1 MCTATF
7 THTVCDFLLQLPDA
21 NQHKQNLVIT
31 RAHENRSR
39 CLLLHA
45 HKTADFHYP
54 VKKVCVSLGMWLFLV
69 KLNAPINVAMHDSN
83 ERRTQN
89 ITTGKFKT
97 CNIEGRS
104 QLYMST
110 LLARE
115 PDTSFFTGLCI
126 FEVMS
131 QRKLQNRVCKTA
143 RSGGCVAWLIKCT
156 LCRPQILLMFC
167 NHTRTTAN
175 VSRSV
180 MRAPRVLRES
190 REPRVLG
197 APGAPGAPGT
207 PRSPRAAREP
217 HARHAP

>member
-1 MCTATF
+1 M
-7 THTVCDFLLQLPDA
+7 
-21 NQHKQNLVIT
+21 T
-31 RAHENRSR
+31 RAPEKRCR
-39 CLLLHA
+39 CLLQHS

-54 VKKVCVSLGMWLFLV
+54 VKKVCVSLGMCLCPV

-180 MRAPRVLRES
+180 VRAPRVLR
-190 REPRVLG
+190 
-197 APGAPGAPGT
+197 A
-207 PRSPRAAREP
+207 PRSPRAAREA